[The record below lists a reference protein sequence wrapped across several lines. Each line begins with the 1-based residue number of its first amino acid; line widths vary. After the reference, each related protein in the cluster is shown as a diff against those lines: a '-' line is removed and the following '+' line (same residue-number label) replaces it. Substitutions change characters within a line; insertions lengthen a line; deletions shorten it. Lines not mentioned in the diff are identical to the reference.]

1 MTITENDFIE
11 KMIEIA
17 KTGYENMTQLQCVFF
32 TWNEFFNTEEDA
44 CRAFEVASQI
54 FSAAYPDE
62 APLDETNDFWGELA
76 CYLLKN
82 LREASQNVPSLIMR
96 NLFFQIFQYLFYI
109 NSDSI

>member
-44 CRAFEVASQI
+44 CRAFEVASLLPIQMKHLWTKLTI
-54 FSAAYPDE
+54 S
-62 APLDETNDFWGELA
+62 GE
-76 CYLLKN
+76 
-82 LREASQNVPSLIMR
+82 
-96 NLFFQIFQYLFYI
+96 
-109 NSDSI
+109 NSPAIYKKI

>member
-44 CRAFEVASQI
+44 CRAFEVAS
-54 FSAAYPDE
+54 
-62 APLDETNDFWGELA
+62 
-76 CYLLKN
+76 
-82 LREASQNVPSLIMR
+82 RV
-96 NLFFQIFQYLFYI
+96 
-109 NSDSI
+109 